1 MPDAAVEEQ
10 GTCQRSM
17 PTMRSKLSI
26 FKGSGNPPA
35 WSPICAT
42 AQRTGHPPCRIGRHI
57 PRKVHSS
64 ARFLELHSAL
74 CRLHSVQCTFASPG
88 RRRPDL
94 RALRGGQCANAP
106 SHGRV
111 LARRKDETRISGG
124 MRDRDLHALQQSGGT
139 VAPQLALPWCL
150 HDGPRQRGD
159 ETMWQPSE
167 RYPDPAVRVSIR
179 RSASRVAL
187 ASVERLF
194 TGCRCPKARCSA
206 MGATSRGATSR
217 TTGSLTW

>member
-64 ARFLELHSAL
+64 ARFLEPRPAVAGRICVLCAAVSA
-74 CRLHSVQCTFASPG
+74 RMP
-88 RRRPDL
+88 
-94 RALRGGQCANAP
+94 RA
-106 SHGRV
+106 
-111 LARRKDETRISGG
+111 
-124 MRDRDLHALQQSGGT
+124 T
-139 VAPQLALPWCL
+139 VACWL
-150 HDGPRQRGD
+150 D
-159 ETMWQPSE
+159 ERMKREYQE
-167 RYPDPAVRVSIR
+167 
-179 RSASRVAL
+179 
-187 ASVERLF
+187 
-194 TGCRCPKARCSA
+194 G
-206 MGATSRGATSR
+206 
-217 TTGSLTW
+217 